1 MKIELQKFFRF
12 KLYFCLVKILVI
24 EDEHELRNSI
34 SDFFNK
40 SGAIAIGAANKFEAE
55 DKLISHQFDAIVL
68 DITLPDGSGIDIIPI
83 IKETQSNS
91 GILILSAKNSLDDKI
106 KGLDLGADDYL
117 TKPFHLAE
125 LNSRIKALV
134 RRNIYKGE
142 DSVSFNE
149 IRVNLNESQAY
160 IDNEVIQ
167 LTKKEFDLLLY
178 LINNQNRVLTKE
190 SIAEH
195 LWGDNIEYLENY
207 DFIYTH
213 IKNLRKK
220 VVTNGGNDYLK
231 TVHGIGYK
239 YGN

>member
-1 MKIELQKFFRF
+1 MKL
-12 KLYFCLVKILVI
+12 LVI

-40 SGAIAIGAANKFEAE
+40 SGVIAIVAANKFEAE

-134 RRNIYKGE
+134 RRNVYKGE
-142 DSVSFNE
+142 DLVSFNE
-149 IRVNLNESQAY
+149 IKINLNESQAY
-160 IDNEVIQ
+160 IYNNFIQ

-220 VVTNGGNDYLK
+220 IVANGGNDYLK

>member
-1 MKIELQKFFRF
+1 MKL
-12 KLYFCLVKILVI
+12 LVI

-40 SGAIAIGAANKFEAE
+40 SGVIAIVAANKYEAE

-134 RRNIYKGE
+134 RRNVYKGE
-142 DSVSFNE
+142 DLVSFNE
-149 IRVNLNESQAY
+149 IKINLNESQAY
-160 IDNEVIQ
+160 TDNKVIQ

-195 LWGDNIEYLENY
+195 LWGDNIEFLENY

-220 VVTNGGNDYLK
+220 VVANGGNDYLK

>member
-1 MKIELQKFFRF
+1 MKL
-12 KLYFCLVKILVI
+12 LVI

-40 SGAIAIGAANKFEAE
+40 SGVIAIGAANKFEAE

-83 IKETQSNS
+83 IKGTQSNS

-134 RRNIYKGE
+134 RRNVYRGE
-142 DSVSFNE
+142 DSLSFNE
-149 IRVNLNESQAY
+149 IKINLNESQAY
-160 IDNEVIQ
+160 IDNKVIQ

-178 LINNQNRVLTKE
+178 LINNRNRVLTKE

-195 LWGDNIEYLENY
+195 LWGDNIEYIENY

-220 VVTNGGNDYLK
+220 VVSNGGKDYLK

>member
-1 MKIELQKFFRF
+1 MKL
-12 KLYFCLVKILVI
+12 LVI
-24 EDEHELRNSI
+24 EDEQELRNSI

-40 SGAIAIGAANKFEAE
+40 SGAIAIGVANKFEAE

-149 IRVNLNESQAY
+149 IRVNLTESQAY
-160 IDNEVIQ
+160 IDNETIQ

-220 VVTNGGNDYLK
+220 IIANGGNDYLK

>member
-1 MKIELQKFFRF
+1 MKLLI
-12 KLYFCLVKILVI
+12 I
-24 EDEHELRNSI
+24 EDEEELRVSI
-34 SDFFNK
+34 TDFFIK
-40 SGAIAIGAANKFEAE
+40 LGETTITASDKFSAE
-55 DKLISHQFDAIVL
+55 DKLVSHQFDAIVL

-83 IKETQSNS
+83 IKETQANA

-117 TKPFHLAE
+117 TKPFYMAE

-134 RRNIYKGE
+134 RRNVFKGE
-142 DSVSFNE
+142 DSVCFQE
-149 IRVNLNESQAY
+149 IKINLTDNQAY
-160 IDNEVIQ
+160 IENHPIQ

-178 LINNQNRVLTKE
+178 FINNKNRVLTKE

-195 LWGDNIEYLENY
+195 LWGDHVEYIENY

-220 VVTNGGNDYLK
+220 VLSAGGNDYLK

-239 YGN
+239 YGIS

>member
-1 MKIELQKFFRF
+1 MKL
-12 KLYFCLVKILVI
+12 LVI

-68 DITLPDGSGIDIIPI
+68 DITLPDGNGIDIIPI

-134 RRNIYKGE
+134 RRNVYKGE

-149 IRVNLNESQAY
+149 IRVNLSESQAY
-160 IDNEVIQ
+160 IDHAVIQ

-220 VVTNGGNDYLK
+220 IVANGGNDYLK